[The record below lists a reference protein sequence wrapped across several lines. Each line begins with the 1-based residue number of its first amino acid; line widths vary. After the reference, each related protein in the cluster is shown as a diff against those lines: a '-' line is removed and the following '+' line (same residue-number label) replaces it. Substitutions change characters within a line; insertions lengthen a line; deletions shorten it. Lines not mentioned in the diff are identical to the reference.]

1 MISWSLAAPLAVG
14 KLRSRWV
21 WIQIQ
26 WVQRKYGTMLWED
39 GDLAEKF
46 KVWYFSNTVGLVDQ
60 VGTGPH
66 IRPTNSKG
74 NTFLKLHCSR

>member
-1 MISWSLAAPLAVG
+1 M
-14 KLRSRWV
+14 
-21 WIQIQ
+21 
-26 WVQRKYGTMLWED
+26 QRKYGTMLWED